1 MQLSGSL
8 RARKARRKSD
18 RIAPTATSLGNYFVT
33 SAGAN
38 LIETLE
44 SALRQARDTG
54 KPLVIT

>member
-1 MQLSGSL
+1 VWDFENPS
-8 RARKARRKSD
+8 ARPPWGD
-18 RIAPTATSLGNYFVT
+18 RIAPTATSLGDYFVT
-33 SAGAN
+33 SAGAD